1 LAETSRGARAGLYR
15 VSRHVQG
22 PTDISEDD
30 EDEVEGES
38 EVVQPE
44 PAPEA
49 DDAEDREEAE
59 TTAQTTPKRKQ
70 ARNDTTEL
78 VEYSPDELRSVDKNL
93 LTAEITQLEE
103 DISKARPNLTI
114 LNEFRKR
121 EAEFLE
127 RAKDLDAV
135 NAQRDAAKQRYDDLR
150 KVRLDE
156 FMAGFSAISAKLKEM
171 YQVRRPLKSKTD
183 N

>member
-1 LAETSRGARAGLYR
+1 MEAEDGA
-15 VSRHVQG
+15 
-22 PTDISEDD
+22 EDD
-30 EDEVEGES
+30 GEDAT
-38 EVVQPE
+38 P
-44 PAPEA
+44 
-49 DDAEDREEAE
+49 
-59 TTAQTTPKRKQ
+59 TPKAKK

-78 VEYSPDELRSVDKNL
+78 VEYSSDELRSVDKNL

-127 RAKDLDAV
+127 RARDLDAV

-150 KVRLDE
+150 KVRLEE

-171 YQVRRPLKSKTD
+171 YQVRRAPAARRLILMSR
-183 N
+183 

>member
-1 LAETSRGARAGLYR
+1 MVGMA
-15 VSRHVQG
+15 
-22 PTDISEDD
+22 DNSEDD
-30 EDEVEGES
+30 EDEADGDETVLQETPAEGD
-38 EVVQPE
+38 
-44 PAPEA
+44 APVGDADVEA
-49 DDAEDREEAE
+49 DAEAP
-59 TTAQTTPKRKQ
+59 ATPKRKGP
-70 ARNDTTEL
+70 RNDTTEL

-127 RAKDLDAV
+127 RARDLDAV
-135 NAQRDAAKQRYDDLR
+135 NTQRDAAKQRYDDLR

-171 YQVRRPLKSKTD
+171 YQVCRVTSQWCRCS
-183 N
+183 

>member
-1 LAETSRGARAGLYR
+1 MVGVA
-15 VSRHVQG
+15 
-22 PTDISEDD
+22 DISEDD
-30 EDEVEGES
+30 EDEVEGDT

-44 PAPEA
+44 AAPEA
-49 DDAEDREEAE
+49 DDAEDREEGE

-171 YQVRRPLKSKTD
+171 YQVCRQIMNRTD
-183 N
+183 E

>member
-1 LAETSRGARAGLYR
+1 MA
-15 VSRHVQG
+15 
-22 PTDISEDD
+22 DISEDD
-30 EDEVEGES
+30 EDEVEGDS
-38 EVVQPE
+38 EVVQPVAVE
-44 PAPEA
+44 GGEE
-49 DDAEDREEAE
+49 AEDREEGEA
-59 TTAQTTPKRKQ
+59 TASSSPKRKQ

-78 VEYSPDELRSVDKNL
+78 VEYSADELRSVDKNL

-171 YQVRRPLKSKTD
+171 YQVCSTA
-183 N
+183 

>member
-1 LAETSRGARAGLYR
+1 MSSPCEISADG
-15 VSRHVQG
+15 
-22 PTDISEDD
+22 SEDD
-30 EDEVEGES
+30 EDEAEGEAEA
-38 EVVQPE
+38 EVVE
-44 PAPEA
+44 PPVTTE
-49 DDAEDREEAE
+49 E
-59 TTAQTTPKRKQ
+59 TTEEGEAAEGSATPKRKQ
-70 ARNDTTEL
+70 PRNDTTEL
-78 VEYSPDELRSVDKNL
+78 VEYSADELRSVDKNL

-114 LNEFRKR
+114 LKEFRKR

-127 RAKDLDAV
+127 RAKDLDAI

-171 YQVRRPLKSKTD
+171 YQVRPPISG
-183 N
+183 

>member
-1 LAETSRGARAGLYR
+1 LSIA
-15 VSRHVQG
+15 
-22 PTDISEDD
+22 DNSEDD
-30 EDEVEGES
+30 EDEVEGDEA
-38 EVVQPE
+38 VVQE
-44 PAPEA
+44 PRAAGDAPAEDGDDDVEPEA
-49 DDAEDREEAE
+49 APA
-59 TTAQTTPKRKQ
+59 TPKRKGP
-70 ARNDTTEL
+70 RNDTTEL

-171 YQVRRPLKSKTD
+171 YQVRRIPQHRCRD
-183 N
+183 

>member
-1 LAETSRGARAGLYR
+1 MADS
-15 VSRHVQG
+15 
-22 PTDISEDD
+22 SEDD
-30 EDEVEGES
+30 EDEVEGDEA
-38 EVVQPE
+38 VVQE
-44 PAPEA
+44 SRAA
-49 DDAEDREEAE
+49 GGARAEDGDDDDGAEA
-59 TTAQTTPKRKQ
+59 APATPKRKGP
-70 ARNDTTEL
+70 RNDTTEL

-171 YQVRRPLKSKTD
+171 YQVCRVCEHWSRC
-183 N
+183 

>member
-1 LAETSRGARAGLYR
+1 MREPTADGDVPAEDAEG
-15 VSRHVQG
+15 
-22 PTDISEDD
+22 
-30 EDEVEGES
+30 EDEV
-38 EVVQPE
+38 V
-44 PAPEA
+44 PA
-49 DDAEDREEAE
+49 
-59 TTAQTTPKRKQ
+59 TPKRRQ
-70 ARNDTTEL
+70 PRNDTTEL
-78 VEYSPDELRSVDKNL
+78 VEYSSDELRSVDKNL

-135 NAQRDAAKQRYDDLR
+135 NAQRDAAKQRHDDLR

-171 YQVRRPLKSKTD
+171 YQVHSITGHWWLC
-183 N
+183 

>member
-1 LAETSRGARAGLYR
+1 
-15 VSRHVQG
+15 
-22 PTDISEDD
+22 
-30 EDEVEGES
+30 
-38 EVVQPE
+38 
-44 PAPEA
+44 
-49 DDAEDREEAE
+49 
-59 TTAQTTPKRKQ
+59 
-70 ARNDTTEL
+70 
-78 VEYSPDELRSVDKNL
+78 

-171 YQVRRPLKSKTD
+171 YQVRRRLIGVG
-183 N
+183 

>member
-1 LAETSRGARAGLYR
+1 MA
-15 VSRHVQG
+15 
-22 PTDISEDD
+22 DNSEDD
-30 EDEVEGES
+30 EDEAEGDET
-38 EVVQPE
+38 VVQQPPAEGDE
-44 PAPEA
+44 PTEDGDGEA
-49 DDAEDREEAE
+49 EAE
-59 TTAQTTPKRKQ
+59 TAPATPKRKGP
-70 ARNDTTEL
+70 RNDTTEL
-78 VEYSPDELRSVDKNL
+78 VEYSSDELRAVDKNL

-171 YQVRRPLKSKTD
+171 YQVR
-183 N
+183 

>member
-1 LAETSRGARAGLYR
+1 MADT
-15 VSRHVQG
+15 
-22 PTDISEDD
+22 SEDD
-30 EDEVEGES
+30 EDEAEGDET
-38 EVVQPE
+38 VVQQP
-44 PAPEA
+44 PAEG
-49 DDAEDREEAE
+49 DAPTEAE
-59 TTAQTTPKRKQ
+59 AAPATPKRKGP
-70 ARNDTTEL
+70 RNDTTEL

-127 RAKDLDAV
+127 RARDLDAV

-171 YQVRRPLKSKTD
+171 YQVCRVFEHWCRC
-183 N
+183 

>member
-1 LAETSRGARAGLYR
+1 MA
-15 VSRHVQG
+15 
-22 PTDISEDD
+22 DISEDD
-30 EDEVEGES
+30 EDEAEGDET
-38 EVVQPE
+38 VVQE
-44 PAPEA
+44 PTAG
-49 DDAEDREEAE
+49 DDAPAEDADGEAE
-59 TTAQTTPKRKQ
+59 VGSSTPKRKGP
-70 ARNDTTEL
+70 RNDTTEL

-135 NAQRDAAKQRYDDLR
+135 NSQRDAAKNRYDELR
-150 KVRLDE
+150 KVRLEE

-171 YQVRRPLKSKTD
+171 YQVCRIAGKWRRY
-183 N
+183 

>member
-1 LAETSRGARAGLYR
+1 MANF
-15 VSRHVQG
+15 
-22 PTDISEDD
+22 SEDD
-30 EDEVEGES
+30 EDEVEGDET
-38 EVVQPE
+38 VVPE
-44 PAPEA
+44 PTAEGDAPT
-49 DDAEDREEAE
+49 EEAE
-59 TTAQTTPKRKQ
+59 GESEDAPQTTPKRKQ
-70 ARNDTTEL
+70 PRNDTTEL
-78 VEYSPDELRSVDKNL
+78 VEYSSDELRSVDKNL

-135 NAQRDAAKQRYDDLR
+135 NAQRDAAKQKYDDLR

-171 YQVRRPLKSKTD
+171 YQACRAC
-183 N
+183 